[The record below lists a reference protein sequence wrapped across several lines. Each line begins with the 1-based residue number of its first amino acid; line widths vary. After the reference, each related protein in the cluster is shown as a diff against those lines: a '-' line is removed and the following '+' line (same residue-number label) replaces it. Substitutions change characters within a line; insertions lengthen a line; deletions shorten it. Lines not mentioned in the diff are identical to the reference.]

1 MPKQSKLA
9 PAPLD
14 SKTHKLKTAL
24 DTDATMISL
33 PVVNKTN
40 PSLSRK
46 AERDARR
53 LEREARRAAKKESAV
68 SNGHS
73 KSSSSALMPATS
85 FSCIIAITH
94 HDDRRL
100 FHIKDKALELGL
112 PCLIVQWQAV
122 NKFLVRETD
131 ETLSI
136 LKGNTFT
143 SASELADELAKR
155 EIKHKVTAFI
165 EANLGNVGGASMT
178 EAAHD
183 FTHHISANSVMFFSA
198 TSSCLSDTQKYCDRK
213 HTNLI
218 YPLQSKNTLFP
229 ITYFWLGVY
238 YIRLKV
244 GRKHQKH

>member
-1 MPKQSKLA
+1 MP
-9 PAPLD
+9 
-14 SKTHKLKTAL
+14 
-24 DTDATMISL
+24 
-33 PVVNKTN
+33 V
-40 PSLSRK
+40 
-46 AERDARR
+46 
-53 LEREARRAAKKESAV
+53 
-68 SNGHS
+68 
-73 KSSSSALMPATS
+73 TS

-94 HDDRRL
+94 HDDSRL
-100 FHIKDKALELGL
+100 SHIKDLALELGL
-112 PCLIVQWQAV
+112 PCLILKWQAV
-122 NKFLVRETD
+122 NKLLVRETD